1 MVTDVL
7 SRRKGL
13 DVIKT
18 TKELINE
25 LERVESEVQ
34 ILKGDNT

>member
-1 MVTDVL
+1 MVTNVVC
-7 SRRKGL
+7 RQKGL

-18 TKELINE
+18 AEKLTNK